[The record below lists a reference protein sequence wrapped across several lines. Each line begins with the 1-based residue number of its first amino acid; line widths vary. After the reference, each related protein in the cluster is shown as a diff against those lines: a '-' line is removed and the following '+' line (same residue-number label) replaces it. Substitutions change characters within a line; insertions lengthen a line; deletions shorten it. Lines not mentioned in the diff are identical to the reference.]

1 MKKMGVFNM
10 QDGGIGKKRAASPV
24 KAFRIFFLSFL
35 CSALVISISPCPS
48 YPDAKS
54 PPDESI
60 QKTEEKREESDE
72 KKKEAEAAR
81 LERARRA
88 AEARRRAEA
97 ARRKAEAAR
106 KAEEAKLAKKAL
118 QRAQSADIVMR
129 ALAVGQN
136 LVENGRY
143 WSAARVLES
152 FLEEHPGSVDAWYWL
167 SRAYHALG
175 DYDGAQA
182 AVNKALDIDPYY
194 TALVKSPSGLE
205 PMPLLTRQQKKEPRP
220 SMSVLPVKQPL
231 PANLLLE
238 PVVISFPV
246 LVERED
252 PDGTEY
258 ANSMN
263 EPEGYD
269 PITGAYLQYVPYP
282 PHPLG
287 ATVRWMQSEKF
298 NEISRWRFR
307 VDRMGILM
315 EPRVPIAWKGD
326 TPYEIYFWTG
336 DEWARVRRKGSRF
349 DERESYDDILYR
361 AQDSI
366 QEVLS
371 DRGFAWYEPDTP
383 ALAASASLMRYKW
396 AGDVDLMDAEMR
408 EIKRAKLRAAQGPTK
423 EELRRMSRE
432 K

>member
-1 MKKMGVFNM
+1 M
-10 QDGGIGKKRAASPV
+10 QDGGMGKKRAASLI
-24 KAFRIFFLSFL
+24 KAFRIIFLSFF
-35 CSALVISISPCPS
+35 CFALAMSLSPCPS

-60 QKTEEKREESDE
+60 QSREENKEEADQ
-72 KKKEAEAAR
+72 KKKEAETAR

-88 AEARRRAEA
+88 EAARKRARA

-106 KAEEAKLAKKAL
+106 KAEEAKLAKMAL
-118 QRAQSADIVMR
+118 QRAQSADIVTR
-129 ALAVGQN
+129 ALVIGQN

-143 WSAARVLES
+143 WSAVRVLES
-152 FLEEHPGSVDAWYWL
+152 FLEEHPGSIDAWYWL

-175 DYDGAQA
+175 NYDSAQS

-194 TALVKSPSGLE
+194 PALVKSPNGLE

-252 PDGTEY
+252 PDGTES

-315 EPRVPIAWKGD
+315 EPRVPIAWKGG
-326 TPYEIYFWTG
+326 TPYEIYFGTG

-349 DERESYDDILYR
+349 GERESYDDILYR
-361 AQDSI
+361 VQESI
-366 QEVLS
+366 QEVLN

-396 AGDVDLMDAEMR
+396 VGDVDLMDAELR
-408 EIKRAKLRAAQGPTK
+408 EIKRAKLKTAEAPTN
-423 EELRRMSRE
+423 EELRRKSRE